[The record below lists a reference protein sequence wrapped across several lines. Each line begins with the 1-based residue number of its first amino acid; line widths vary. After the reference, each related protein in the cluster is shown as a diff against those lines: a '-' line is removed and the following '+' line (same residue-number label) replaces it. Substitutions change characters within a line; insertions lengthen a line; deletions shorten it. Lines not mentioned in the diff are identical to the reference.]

1 LNSKKNYEIKDRNM
15 EINKN
20 KVLLILGN
28 GLDLY
33 MKLSS
38 RYDDFIRK
46 HRYNHYDLTF
56 YLRKSVEK
64 DFENLDY
71 EISNYKSII
80 EKLNEEEN
88 IINNSLFLLYLL
100 FCDNLKIEN
109 DNIWWND
116 VEVRLLSYLI
126 EIRDILNELEEENEK
141 IISSRLNL
149 PKQDKEDFQKIEEII
164 KNYYKEYKISIPD
177 EIEENAKVIKRYF
190 IKELL
195 KREYKIYNFLNQNN
209 ILENLD
215 NEIQKTEKSDQ
226 KKFDEEIEKIKENL
240 LKNIFENKKLEN
252 LINEI
257 NKKFKTTEKM
267 AVISKIYEIDN
278 IIKHKGIP
286 YSYDKDNYKNIIKSH
301 KKIVKLIERNYQELE
316 HIFCEID
323 TFIAKSYYI
332 TSEKVRNL
340 KNIKEKLLE
349 YSRKRDLMKE
359 LKKFEK
365 KFGEYINK
373 EQQKIKEI
381 VSLDN
386 FYDELKY
393 YKISKFPFDEERKKE
408 NNEKI
413 SELKEK
419 IELIFNLKYEYTII
433 NFNYSDYL
441 DEDKLRENLKINQMI
456 NIHGTY
462 EEPIFGMDNKSVKI
476 IKILSDKEYNYNY
489 EIEKNKGELKKFIKS
504 SRVIGERKIT
514 NFELPKINNLKM
526 ICFFGHSLSEAD
538 YSYFQALF
546 DYYEIYSSDVKLIFL
561 FNNFKNTQREE
572 QNFGIIKLLE
582 TYGKSMEN
590 KDKGKNLYYK
600 LILENR
606 IKLFSLEE
614 WNEEKI
620 NF

>member
-1 LNSKKNYEIKDRNM
+1 M
-15 EINKN
+15 EIN

-33 MKLSS
+33 MKLNS
-38 RYDDFIRK
+38 RYDDFIREHK
-46 HRYNHYDLTF
+46 YNRYDSTF
-56 YLRKSVEK
+56 YLRKSIEK
-64 DFENLDY
+64 VDL
-71 EISNYKSII
+71 SYKEII

-116 VEVRLLSYLI
+116 IEVRLLSYLI
-126 EIRDILNELEEENEK
+126 EIRDILNELEEEKEK
-141 IISSRLNL
+141 IISSRLKL
-149 PKQDKEDFQKIEEII
+149 PKQDKEDFQKIEEKI
-164 KNYYKEYKISIPD
+164 KKYYEEYKISIPD

-215 NEIQKTEKSDQ
+215 KEIQKIEKSDQ

-267 AVISKIYEIDN
+267 AVISKIYEIGN
-278 IIKHKGIP
+278 IIKRKGIP

-323 TFIAKSYYI
+323 TFISKSFISKSYYI

-413 SELKEK
+413 SELK
-419 IELIFNLKYEYTII
+419 
-433 NFNYSDYL
+433 
-441 DEDKLRENLKINQMI
+441 
-456 NIHGTY
+456 
-462 EEPIFGMDNKSVKI
+462 
-476 IKILSDKEYNYNY
+476 
-489 EIEKNKGELKKFIKS
+489 KK
-504 SRVIGERKIT
+504 
-514 NFELPKINNLKM
+514 
-526 ICFFGHSLSEAD
+526 
-538 YSYFQALF
+538 
-546 DYYEIYSSDVKLIFL
+546 
-561 FNNFKNTQREE
+561 
-572 QNFGIIKLLE
+572 
-582 TYGKSMEN
+582 
-590 KDKGKNLYYK
+590 
-600 LILENR
+600 
-606 IKLFSLEE
+606 
-614 WNEEKI
+614 
-620 NF
+620 

>member
-1 LNSKKNYEIKDRNM
+1 M
-15 EINKN
+15 EIN

-33 MKLSS
+33 MKLNS
-38 RYDDFIRK
+38 RYDDFIREHK
-46 HRYNHYDLTF
+46 YNRYDSTF
-56 YLRKSVEK
+56 YLRKSIEK
-64 DFENLDY
+64 VDL
-71 EISNYKSII
+71 SYKEII

-116 VEVRLLSYLI
+116 IEVRLLSYLI
-126 EIRDILNELEEENEK
+126 EIRDILNELEEEKEK
-141 IISSRLNL
+141 IISSRLKL
-149 PKQDKEDFQKIEEII
+149 PKQDKEDFQEIEEKI
-164 KNYYKEYKISIPD
+164 KKYYEEYKISIPD

-215 NEIQKTEKSDQ
+215 KEIQKIEKSDQ

-267 AVISKIYEIDN
+267 AVISKIYEIGN
-278 IIKHKGIP
+278 IIKRKGIP

-323 TFIAKSYYI
+323 TFISKSFISKSYYI

-413 SELKEK
+413 SELKKK

-441 DEDKLRENLKINQMI
+441 VEDKLRENLKINQMI

-462 EEPIFGMDNKSVKI
+462 KEPIFGMDNKSFKI

-514 NFELPKINNLKM
+514 NLELPKINNLKM

-546 DYYEIYSSDVKLIFL
+546 DYYEIYSSDIKLIFL

-614 WNEEKI
+614 WDEEKI

>member
-1 LNSKKNYEIKDRNM
+1 M

>member
-1 LNSKKNYEIKDRNM
+1 MNSKKNYEIKDRNM

>member
-1 LNSKKNYEIKDRNM
+1 M

-38 RYDDFIRK
+38 RYDDFIRE

-164 KNYYKEYKISIPD
+164 KKYYKEYKISIPD

-215 NEIQKTEKSDQ
+215 NEIQKTEKSEQ
-226 KKFDEEIEKIKENL
+226 EKFDKEREEIKKNL

-257 NKKFKTTEKM
+257 NNKIKTNEKIE
-267 AVISKIYEIDN
+267 VISKIYKIYN
-278 IIKHKGIP
+278 ILKRKDFP
-286 YSYDKDNYKNIIKSH
+286 YTSDKDNYKNIVKSH
-301 KKIVKLIERNYQELE
+301 DEKIVKLIEKNYQELE
-316 HIFCEID
+316 NIFYEVD
-323 TFIAKSYYI
+323 TFIAI
-332 TSEKVRNL
+332 PHLISEEARNL
-340 KNIKEKLLE
+340 KEIKEKLLE

-359 LKKFEK
+359 LKNFEK
-365 KFGEYINK
+365 EFGEYINK

-381 VSLDN
+381 VNLNN
-386 FYDELKY
+386 FYDE
-393 YKISKFPFDEERKKE
+393 SKLPFDAEGKKE
-408 NNEKI
+408 NNKKI

-441 DEDKLRENLKINQMI
+441 AEYKLRKNLKINQMI

-462 EEPIFGMDNKSVKI
+462 KEPIFGMDNKSVKI

-504 SRVIGERKIT
+504 SRVIGEKKIT

>member
-1 LNSKKNYEIKDRNM
+1 M

-28 GLDLY
+28 GFDLY
-33 MKLSS
+33 MKLNS
-38 RYDDFIRK
+38 RYDDFIRE

-71 EISNYKSII
+71 EISNYKRII

-226 KKFDEEIEKIKENL
+226 EKSDEEIEKIKENL

-278 IIKHKGIP
+278 IIKRKGIP
-286 YSYDKDNYKNIIKSH
+286 YSYDKNNYKNIIKSH
-301 KKIVKLIERNYQELE
+301 KKILKLIERNYQELE

-323 TFIAKSYYI
+323 TFKAKSYYI

-349 YSRKRDLMKE
+349 YSQKRDLMKE

-381 VSLDN
+381 VNLNN
-386 FYDELKY
+386 FYDE
-393 YKISKFPFDEERKKE
+393 SKLPFDAEGKKE

-441 DEDKLRENLKINQMI
+441 VENKLRKNLKINQMI

-462 EEPIFGMDNKSVKI
+462 KEPIFGMDNKSVKI

>member
-1 LNSKKNYEIKDRNM
+1 M

-240 LKNIFENKKLEN
+240 LKNIFE
-252 LINEI
+252 

>member
-1 LNSKKNYEIKDRNM
+1 M

-38 RYDDFIRK
+38 RYDDFIRE

-71 EISNYKSII
+71 EISNYKRII

-126 EIRDILNELEEENEK
+126 EIRDILNELEEDNEK

-149 PKQDKEDFQKIEEII
+149 PKQDKEDFQKIEKII
-164 KNYYKEYKISIPD
+164 KKYYKEYKISIPD

-226 KKFDEEIEKIKENL
+226 EKFDKEREKIKKNL

-257 NKKFKTTEKM
+257 NNKIKTNEKIE
-267 AVISKIYEIDN
+267 VISKIYEIYN
-278 IIKHKGIP
+278 ILKRKKSP
-286 YSYDKDNYKNIIKSH
+286 YTSDKDNYKNIVKSH
-301 KKIVKLIERNYQELE
+301 KKIVKLIEKNYQELE
-316 HIFCEID
+316 NIFYEVD
-323 TFIAKSYYI
+323 TLIAIPYLI
-332 TSEKVRNL
+332 SEKARNL
-340 KNIKEKLLE
+340 KEIKEKLLE

-359 LKKFEK
+359 LKNFEK
-365 KFGEYINK
+365 EFGEYINK

-381 VSLDN
+381 VNLNN
-386 FYDELKY
+386 FYDESKN
-393 YKISKFPFDEERKKE
+393 YKISKLPFDAEGKKE

-441 DEDKLRENLKINQMI
+441 VEDKLRENLKINQMI

>member
-1 LNSKKNYEIKDRNM
+1 M

-28 GLDLY
+28 GFDLY
-33 MKLSS
+33 MKLNS
-38 RYDDFIRK
+38 RYDDFIRE

-71 EISNYKSII
+71 EISNYKRII

-226 KKFDEEIEKIKENL
+226 EKSDEEIEKIKENL

-252 LINEI
+252 LIN
-257 NKKFKTTEKM
+257 
-267 AVISKIYEIDN
+267 
-278 IIKHKGIP
+278 
-286 YSYDKDNYKNIIKSH
+286 
-301 KKIVKLIERNYQELE
+301 
-316 HIFCEID
+316 
-323 TFIAKSYYI
+323 
-332 TSEKVRNL
+332 
-340 KNIKEKLLE
+340 
-349 YSRKRDLMKE
+349 
-359 LKKFEK
+359 
-365 KFGEYINK
+365 
-373 EQQKIKEI
+373 
-381 VSLDN
+381 
-386 FYDELKY
+386 
-393 YKISKFPFDEERKKE
+393 
-408 NNEKI
+408 
-413 SELKEK
+413 
-419 IELIFNLKYEYTII
+419 
-433 NFNYSDYL
+433 
-441 DEDKLRENLKINQMI
+441 
-456 NIHGTY
+456 
-462 EEPIFGMDNKSVKI
+462 
-476 IKILSDKEYNYNY
+476 
-489 EIEKNKGELKKFIKS
+489 
-504 SRVIGERKIT
+504 
-514 NFELPKINNLKM
+514 
-526 ICFFGHSLSEAD
+526 
-538 YSYFQALF
+538 
-546 DYYEIYSSDVKLIFL
+546 
-561 FNNFKNTQREE
+561 
-572 QNFGIIKLLE
+572 
-582 TYGKSMEN
+582 
-590 KDKGKNLYYK
+590 
-600 LILENR
+600 
-606 IKLFSLEE
+606 
-614 WNEEKI
+614 
-620 NF
+620 

>member
-1 LNSKKNYEIKDRNM
+1 M

-386 FYDELKY
+386 FNDELKY

-441 DEDKLRENLKINQMI
+441 DEDKLRKNLKINQMI